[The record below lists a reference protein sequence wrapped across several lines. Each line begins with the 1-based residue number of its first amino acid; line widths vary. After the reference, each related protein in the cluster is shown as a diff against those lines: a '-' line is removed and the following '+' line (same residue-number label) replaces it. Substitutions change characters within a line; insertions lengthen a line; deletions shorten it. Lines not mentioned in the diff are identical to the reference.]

1 MAPSRPPDATI
12 RLSGSDTTFI
22 LDEAIEP
29 QHTLKIAVFD
39 EASSKDFP
47 VRPHEPNAR
56 RRGGHASTDA
66 MAHTVRASAAQS
78 SAMDHRLRVRRA
90 QPPSARPRARARHQ
104 VPVVSHDR
112 RRRLRTDTTRGPPW
126 ELWFLEGFQ
135 GTKVLAVLKM
145 NHAMADGGT
154 ISELL
159 EMLTSPEPGEPIVVP
174 PVPRLASA
182 VSRGDALRDG
192 VRELWQ
198 EYRHELPRR
207 LRAIRKA
214 HVEARKG
221 KPTTRL
227 PSKVGAQAPVARPA
241 DSCPILLVGFDTFR
255 RREADR
261 EVGFRDD

>member
-1 MAPSRPPDATI
+1 MSQTLAGAVDVLPQMQWRIQSVPLGLNRPLWITDSEFDVRNHLRHARVP
-12 RLSGSDTTFI
+12 
-22 LDEAIEP
+22 EP
-29 QHTLKIAVFD
+29 GTKSQLCRMIGDV
-39 EASSKDFP
+39 AS
-47 VRPHEPNAR
+47 EPIP
-56 RRGGHASTDA
+56 RG
-66 MAHTVRASAAQS
+66 
-78 SAMDHRLRVRRA
+78 
-90 QPPSARPRARARHQ
+90 
-104 VPVVSHDR
+104 
-112 RRRLRTDTTRGPPW
+112 GPPW

-135 GTKVLAVLKM
+135 GTKVVAVLKM

-227 PSKVGAQAPVARPA
+227 PSKVGGPSSRGAAR
-241 DSCPILLVGFDTFR
+241 
-255 RREADR
+255 
-261 EVGFRDD
+261 